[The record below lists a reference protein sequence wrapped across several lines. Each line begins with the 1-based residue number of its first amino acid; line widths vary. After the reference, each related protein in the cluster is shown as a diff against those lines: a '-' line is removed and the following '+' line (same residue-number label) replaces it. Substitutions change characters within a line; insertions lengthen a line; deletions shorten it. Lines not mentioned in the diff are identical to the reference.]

1 MEFALASAI
10 GVLASVGVYL
20 TLRARTFDV
29 ILGMTFLSYATNL
42 LIFSSGRLAEGK
54 PPVLREGV
62 AAELGNYTDP
72 LPQALVLTAI
82 VIAFAMTAVSI
93 VLAMRNRGDNG
104 SDHVDA
110 SADDQEED
118 ADRQR
123 GGEDWRAARICRR
136 AAGQHAS
143 NCAQVLRPSSG
154 DCAGRG
160 AGGVAYGPETAPP
173 GPLADPGRTRAD
185 RLSGGVRNG
194 KRIPQGRRSLGR
206 ARKPRYSRAS
216 ERTARG

>member
-1 MEFALASAI
+1 MEFAMASAI
-10 GVLASVGVYL
+10 GVLTAVGVYL
-20 TLRARTFDV
+20 ILRARTFDM

-42 LIFSSGRLAEGK
+42 LIFSSGRLAQGK

-110 SADDQEED
+110 SADEQEEV
-118 ADRQR
+118 ADQAPAEKRQR
-123 GGEDWRAARICRR
+123 GGE
-136 AAGQHAS
+136 
-143 NCAQVLRPSSG
+143 
-154 DCAGRG
+154 
-160 AGGVAYGPETAPP
+160 
-173 GPLADPGRTRAD
+173 
-185 RLSGGVRNG
+185 
-194 KRIPQGRRSLGR
+194 
-206 ARKPRYSRAS
+206 
-216 ERTARG
+216 

>member
-29 ILGMTFLSYATNL
+29 TLGMTFLSYATNL

-54 PPVLREGV
+54 PPVLRDGV

-118 ADRQR
+118 AGRQR
-123 GGEDWRAARICRR
+123 GGE
-136 AAGQHAS
+136 
-143 NCAQVLRPSSG
+143 
-154 DCAGRG
+154 
-160 AGGVAYGPETAPP
+160 
-173 GPLADPGRTRAD
+173 
-185 RLSGGVRNG
+185 
-194 KRIPQGRRSLGR
+194 
-206 ARKPRYSRAS
+206 
-216 ERTARG
+216 